1 MREGGGAAGAGEG
14 PAAGPARWSAHGRGA
29 EEREVQMGSLSWGKV
44 AGIAA
49 LGLAAAGA
57 TYFFR
62 TERGRKLL
70 AQARDRG
77 QELWLK
83 ARHTAESASEA
94 LQETTQPALTPGQT
108 TEEPAPTG

>member
-1 MREGGGAAGAGEG
+1 MREGGGGGRGGRG
-14 PAAGPARWSAHGRGA
+14 PAAGPERWSAHGSGA
-29 EEREVQMGSLSWGKV
+29 EEREVQMGSLSWGRI

-49 LGLAAAGA
+49 LGVAAAGA

-62 TERGRKLL
+62 TERGRKLA
-70 AQARDRG
+70 AQARERG

-83 ARHTAESASEA
+83 ARQTAESASEA

-108 TEEPAPTG
+108 TEEPAATG